1 MNITNSDVT
10 VTPRTR
16 VSGILTGIPISEYLV
31 DAGVGNTVLGVRV
44 SVNPL
49 DIITAR
55 DNFIAKNGDSVL
67 ILPGQIPYSLISNYS
82 ISLISLLALST
93 ATGTIATT
101 PDTTLFGVA
110 PAEGTTATVANA
122 MRSPVYNNALTGKEV
137 TITLSP
143 AYSSGRYAILRV
155 EVSGND

>member
-1 MNITNSDVT
+1 MNITNSDVP

-16 VSGILTGIPISEYLV
+16 VSGILTGIPTSEYLV

-93 ATGTIATT
+93 ATGTIAT
-101 PDTTLFGVA
+101 P
-110 PAEGTTATVANA
+110 
-122 MRSPVYNNALTGKEV
+122 R
-137 TITLSP
+137 I
-143 AYSSGRYAILRV
+143 
-155 EVSGND
+155 